1 MDTPRVLLEH
11 YLKQLRL
18 PTMVRE
24 FPKLAEQCA
33 KEGATFEQFLL
44 RLVEQEMLDRERR
57 ATERRIKAAKFPV
70 SKSLETY
77 DFLAIPSLN
86 NFLAIPSLNK
96 KLVVELARGEWIG
109 RRENVLA
116 LGNSGTGK
124 THIGLALGLAA
135 CQQGFRVR
143 FTTAASLV
151 HELIE
156 ARDEKRL
163 LRYQKNLAR
172 QELLIIDE
180 LGFVPLSKT
189 GAEMLFEVFSQRY
202 ERTSTLVTSN
212 LPFAEW
218 TEVLGSER
226 LTGAL
231 LDRLTHHVHILEM
244 NGDSFRLKNSR
255 KKKDSTSQ

>member
-86 NFLAIPSLNK
+86 K
-96 KLVVELARGEWIG
+96 KLVVELARCEWIG

-124 THIGLALGLAA
+124 TAH
-135 CQQGFRVR
+135 R
-143 FTTAASLV
+143 
-151 HELIE
+151 
-156 ARDEKRL
+156 
-163 LRYQKNLAR
+163 
-172 QELLIIDE
+172 
-180 LGFVPLSKT
+180 T
-189 GAEMLFEVFSQRY
+189 GA
-202 ERTSTLVTSN
+202 RTGG
-212 LPFAEW
+212 LPAG
-218 TEVLGSER
+218 VSRALHHRGVA
-226 LTGAL
+226 GART
-231 LDRLTHHVHILEM
+231 DR
-244 NGDSFRLKNSR
+244 SAR
-255 KKKDSTSQ
+255 